1 MADQMGVAQIQRK
14 PREIRGRA
22 AGVELHSRISCE
34 MRMTE
39 MSRKELHH
47 KAKSIWLCDSL

>member
-1 MADQMGVAQIQRK
+1 MADQMGGAQIQRK

-34 MRMTE
+34 MRITE

-47 KAKSIWLCDSL
+47 KAKSIWLCEA